1 MRRHYSTK
9 KYEEP
14 DFHKLTLDELE
25 TVFSTSLKY
34 GLDDTKASKIRIKRG
49 DNQITSARRNI
60 IISIIGYFFS
70 GFCGL
75 LWVVATMNILNYT
88 VFVVGTADPGSLFN
102 AIMTFI
108 TIFSSAFV
116 YGYQDIESLW
126 TLDSYKKKQ
135 TTDLMT
141 KTHVIRNGED
151 KHIPIEEVVVGDIVC
166 LYSGQKVPADLRL
179 FEVRDLILDRSTIT
193 GECEEFEG
201 AVDCT
206 DRTYLKSQ
214 NIAFK
219 STWVKNGE
227 GKGVVVLKG
236 DQTAIGKLAQLTS
249 QTNDR
254 EIILDK
260 ELNRFVTIIITL
272 AIIMAVVVLV
282 WMLTFMRISYPSVV
296 TYNQSIQNMVAAMV
310 TFIPNGLPVTVGV
323 ALLIMAK
330 RMLSNKILVK
340 NLSILETF
348 SAINMLACDKTGTLT
363 YNKMDVVCATSG
375 NDPIDL
381 KEMKKKRFVRTPA
394 ILQLIRA
401 CALCNSAKIDLKIEE
416 VTKKRNEKEESSKVI
431 TGDATDVSFVNF
443 VNEYDDIEEIQSSYT
458 MLAEIPFNSKNK
470 WMMKIF
476 RPDEAETVFEKVDD
490 SIEPLGDIMLI
501 KGAPDLLLK
510 KTSLITERNGSVRE
524 MTEEDMNKIVDLQN
538 EWCVQ
543 GQRVILVCKK
553 MCDYSKLSLAYRT
566 NAELENYVTD
576 SDDLCLVGIV
586 GILDSPREGLAG
598 IIAKIRAAGIRVV
611 MMTGDHAL
619 TATSLAIQ
627 TGIFSSA
634 KFHTIETIV
643 ASETKREK
651 DGKVERKGL
660 LLTGN
665 DLNNFELDDWQVVSK
680 YEEIVFARV
689 NPEQKVITFLFLN
702 TILVFCSFV
711 NTYSK

>member
-1 MRRHYSTK
+1 MKRHYSVK
-9 KYEEP
+9 KVGEP
-14 DFHKLTLDELE
+14 DYHKLTLDELE

-193 GECEEFEG
+193 GESEEFE
-201 AVDCT
+201 ATVEFT
-206 DRTYLKSQ
+206 DRSFSKSK

-219 STWVKNGE
+219 STWVTNGE

-249 QTNDR
+249 QTNEK
-254 EIILDK
+254 EIILEK
-260 ELNRFVTIIITL
+260 ELGRLVTIIITL
-272 AIIMAVVVLV
+272 AIIMAVIVLV
-282 WMLTFMRISYPSVV
+282 WMMTFIRISYPSVV

-394 ILQLIRA
+394 IHQLIRA

-416 VTKKRNEKEESSKVI
+416 VAKKRNEKEKSSKVI

-476 RPDEAETVFEKVDD
+476 RPNDGETLFENTDDESND
-490 SIEPLGDIMLI
+490 LMLI

-510 KTSLITERNGSVRE
+510 KTSYITEKNGLIRE
-524 MTEEDMNKIVDLQN
+524 MSTEEMNKIVDLQN

-553 MCDYSKLSLAYRT
+553 MCDYSKLSLTYRT

-619 TATSLAIQ
+619 TATALALQ
-627 TGIFSSA
+627 TGILSTS
-634 KFHTIETIV
+634 KFHTVETMV
-643 ASETKREK
+643 ENEVKREK
-651 DGKVERKGL
+651 DKKNESKSL
-660 LLTGN
+660 LLTCN
-665 DLNNFELDDWQVVSK
+665 DVQSFESDDWQVVAQ
-680 YEEIVFARV
+680 YDEIVFARV
-689 NPEQKVITFLFLN
+689 TPEQKVFFPDFMYLL
-702 TILVFCSFV
+702 L
-711 NTYSK
+711 

>member
-1 MRRHYSTK
+1 MKRHYSVK
-9 KYEEP
+9 KVGEP
-14 DFHKLTLDELE
+14 DYHKLTLDELE

-49 DNQITSARRNI
+49 DNQITSAKRNI
-60 IISIIGYFFS
+60 VISIIGYFFS
-70 GFCGL
+70 GFCSL

-193 GECEEFEG
+193 GESEEFE
-201 AVDCT
+201 ATVEFT
-206 DRTYLKSQ
+206 DRSFSKSK

-219 STWVKNGE
+219 STWVTNGE

-249 QTNDR
+249 QTNEK
-254 EIILDK
+254 EIILEK
-260 ELNRFVTIIITL
+260 ELGRLVTIIITL
-272 AIIMAVVVLV
+272 AIIMAVIVLV
-282 WMLTFMRISYPSVV
+282 WMMTFIRISYPSVV

-394 ILQLIRA
+394 IHQLIRA

-416 VTKKRNEKEESSKVI
+416 VAKKRNEKEKSSKVI

-476 RPDEAETVFEKVDD
+476 RPNDGETLFENTDDESND
-490 SIEPLGDIMLI
+490 LMLI

-510 KTSLITERNGSVRE
+510 KTSYITEKNGLIRE
-524 MTEEDMNKIVDLQN
+524 MSTEEMNKIVDLQN

-553 MCDYSKLSLAYRT
+553 MCDYSKLSLTYRT

-619 TATSLAIQ
+619 TATALALQ
-627 TGIFSSA
+627 TGILSTS
-634 KFHTIETIV
+634 KFHTVETMV
-643 ASETKREK
+643 ENEVKREK
-651 DGKVERKGL
+651 DKKNESKSL
-660 LLTGN
+660 LLTCN
-665 DLNNFELDDWQVVSK
+665 DVQSFESDDWQVVAQ
-680 YEEIVFARV
+680 YDEIVFARV
-689 NPEQKVITFLFLN
+689 TPEQKVFFPDFMYLL
-702 TILVFCSFV
+702 L
-711 NTYSK
+711 